1 MGSILKFL
9 LFVLVG
15 LIILALV
22 VPLLWLVIH
31 LVTWLFGDIIPSVSM
46 GSDIWY
52 ILFIIACIIFI
63 VWCVATWN
71 S

>member
-15 LIILALV
+15 LIILTLV

-31 LVTWLFGDIIPSVSM
+31 LVTWLFGGMLPTVSM

-71 S
+71 